1 MTETLPTALSQIVNF
16 LEKIEKDL
24 GVRYY
29 LVGGILVN
37 IYTVF
42 RATQDIDFV
51 VDIQSKNISIEYYI
65 SLLKQ
70 NNFFPF
76 QDWTTA
82 TLLAKE
88 TKIIQYFDKREIVK
102 FDNYLIDKFDQSK
115 YKKIGPIALK
125 RRVRESLFNIECW
138 VASKEDFIMNK
149 LVFGRWQD

>member
-88 TKIIQYFDKREIVK
+88 TNIIQYFDKREIVK
-102 FDNYLIDKFDQSK
+102 FDNYLIDKFDATIVFFPQLYGNSDDIQLINK
-115 YKKIGPIALK
+115 IIKMVDKKAICHP
-125 RRVRESLFNIECW
+125 
-138 VASKEDFIMNK
+138 D
-149 LVFGRWQD
+149 